1 MAIGAQ
7 VANELSKAGKEKQ
20 IADYRSKVQGLG
32 FHDARHLALSMGV
45 DPFWSAEHART
56 AEGYFRVAGGM
67 ELAVARANAFAPYAD
82 LLWMESSKPYIS
94 QVRPS
99 ARTRTRTRTSPFASA
114 APHTQ
119 RASRRLAA
127 SGLEPSRES

>member
-1 MAIGAQ
+1 MKHANGTCAK
-7 VANELSKAGKEKQ
+7 VANELSKQGKEKQ

-94 QVRPS
+94 QVPVAVALPLLYALPS
-99 ARTRTRTRTSPFASA
+99 TIYPT
-114 APHTQ
+114 H
-119 RASRRLAA
+119 SRSLAA
-127 SGLEPSRES
+127 S

>member
-1 MAIGAQ
+1 M
-7 VANELSKAGKEKQ
+7 
-20 IADYRSKVQGLG
+20 QGLG

-94 QVRPS
+94 QVPIALPCPPS
-99 ARTRTRTRTSPFASA
+99 LRAAPSTLYRLLSTYFARTREALPQVDSSLVEIIRTA
-114 APHTQ
+114 HTIINSQ
-119 RASRRLAA
+119 R
-127 SGLEPSRES
+127 